1 VYILRILILES
12 VMSVRFNLVLSDDLN
27 KAIDKE
33 IAASE
38 TTKSDVMRK
47 SLQLYLAAR
56 EGNRRGLKVGL
67 VEPDTNQLYQEFIG
81 L

>member
-1 VYILRILILES
+1 
-12 VMSVRFNLVLSDDLN
+12 MSVRFNLVLSDDLN

-56 EGNRRGLKVGL
+56 ESNRRGLKIGL
-67 VEPDTNQLYQEFIG
+67 VEPKTNQLYQEFIG

>member
-1 VYILRILILES
+1 MEA